1 MKKYNWLIKLIKQV
15 KSNKL
20 NKIKVYSN
28 VIIMKV
34 SVVIPAL
41 NEEGIVGKTV
51 KSVPLEKLKDA
62 GFETEIIVVDNASE
76 DNTADEARAAGARVV
91 YEENRG
97 YGNAYLKGFSE
108 ASGDIIVMGDADG
121 TYPFDEMTEFIQ
133 PILTENADFVMG
145 SRLKGDIKKGAMP
158 ALHKYIGNPFLT
170 WVLNALFSTGIS
182 DAHCGMRAMT
192 KDTWNKLNL
201 HTCGM
206 EFASEMVIE
215 ASRLD
220 IKIVEVPITY
230 YPREG
235 ESKLSSFSDGWRHL
249 RFMMLYRPGP
259 FLLIPGLVALV
270 LGISLTT
277 IVWLMGQSRMHS
289 LILGGLLLM
298 VGYQLLLS
306 WLYFGAFGAA
316 YGFTNSSNIAK
327 KIMNYHSLEKELI
340 LGVVLLAIGILLGLN
355 VIVNWSTVGFGALFE
370 IQNATLAMILS
381 ILGIQTI
388 FSGMFLS
395 LLLLNKPK

>member
-1 MKKYNWLIKLIKQV
+1 
-15 KSNKL
+15 
-20 NKIKVYSN
+20 
-28 VIIMKV
+28 MKV

-76 DNTADEARAAGARVV
+76 DNTADEARTAGARVV
-91 YEENRG
+91 YEANRG

-121 TYPFDEMTEFIQ
+121 TYPFDEMVEFIQ

-145 SRLKGDIKKGAMP
+145 SRLKGDIKEGAMP

-170 WVLNALFSTGIS
+170 WVLNVLFSTGIS

-192 KDTWNKLNL
+192 KETWNKLNL
-201 HTCGM
+201 HTIGM

-259 FLLIPGLVALV
+259 FLLIPGLVALI
-270 LGISLTT
+270 LGISLTA
-277 IVWLMGQSRMHS
+277 IVWITGQSRMHS
-289 LILGGLLLM
+289 LILGGLMLI

-306 WLYFGAFGAA
+306 WLYFEAFGAS
-316 YGFTNSSNIAK
+316 YGFSTSSNMAK
-327 KIMNYHSLEKELI
+327 KIMNYHSLENELI
-340 LGVVLLAIGILLGLN
+340 LGVILLAIGILLGIT
-355 VIVNWSTVGFGALFE
+355 VIINWSTVGFGALFE
-370 IQNATLAMILS
+370 IQTAVFAMILS

-388 FSGMFLS
+388 FSSKFLS

>member
-1 MKKYNWLIKLIKQV
+1 
-15 KSNKL
+15 
-20 NKIKVYSN
+20 
-28 VIIMKV
+28 MKV

-51 KSVPLEKLKDA
+51 KSVPIKKLKDA

-76 DNTADEARAAGARVV
+76 DNTADEAKAAGARVV
-91 YEENRG
+91 YQENRG

-158 ALHKYIGNPFLT
+158 ALHRYIGNPFLT
-170 WVLNALFSTGIS
+170 WVLNVLFSTGIS

-192 KDTWNKLNL
+192 KETWNKLNL
-201 HTCGM
+201 HTSGM

-249 RFMMLYRPGP
+249 RFMMLYRPSP
-259 FLLIPGLVALV
+259 FLLLPGVVALI
-270 LGISLTT
+270 LGVSLTT
-277 IVWLMGQSRMHS
+277 VVWLMGQSRMHS
-289 LILGGLLLM
+289 LILGGLMLV

-306 WLYFGAFGAA
+306 WIYFAAFGVT
-316 YGFTNSSNIAK
+316 YGFSSKSNLINK
-327 KIMNYHSLEKELI
+327 VMNYHSLEKELI
-340 LGVVLLAIGILLGLN
+340 LGVFLLAIGIILGLN
-355 VIVNWSTVGFGALFE
+355 VINSWSTVGFGALFE
-370 IQNATLAMILS
+370 IQNAILAMILS

-395 LLLLNKPK
+395 LLLLEKPK